1 MIFHV
6 IFAATL
12 VAIIGHL
19 WRRRGAGHSV
29 KRVVRVSLLHLLSIQ
44 WGFGAAIT
52 ALPHIVAPDWV
63 AGFIGWEPGSPF
75 QVELGFA
82 SLGMSFLGILCI
94 WFRGWFWLAP
104 VVSNSVFLLGA
115 AYVHIIDIIEH
126 ENLAEG
132 NAGPILFYDIAIPLI
147 ACGLLVAHVRLG
159 GMDRSASRP
168 TGDATLRETGTAA

>member
-12 VAIIGHL
+12 VGILVHL
-19 WRRRGAGHSV
+19 WVSRSTGQSAS
-29 KRVVRVSLLHLLSIQ
+29 RVVEVSLLYLLSVQ

-52 ALPHIVAPDWV
+52 AIPHIVVPDQV

-75 QVELGFA
+75 QVELGFG
-82 SLGMSFLGILCI
+82 SLGTSLVGILCI

-104 VVSNSVFLLGA
+104 VVAGSVFGLGA
-115 AYVHIIDIIEH
+115 AYVHIIDIIQR
-126 ENLAEG
+126 ENLAAG
-132 NAGPILFYDIAIPLI
+132 NAGAVLFYDIAIPVI

-159 GMDRSASRP
+159 GMER
-168 TGDATLRETGTAA
+168 GTRAKPKPCP